1 VLLAKESG
9 FSPETLLT
17 WTKQQLRL
25 LQYVVK
31 ENAERQNQATK
42 KALEESR
49 AQAQTRGGVRR
60 KS

>member
-1 VLLAKESG
+1 M
-9 FSPETLLT
+9 T

-60 KS
+60 KG